1 VQYGAD
7 RLNELITPSK
17 SAHAA
22 ERARLVAL
30 PMPTPSAGIQA
41 YDKERELALRHDP
54 RRRGNYQRYL
64 AFKRGLSEDRDRTVL
79 DFLPVKL
86 DIENVSRCN
95 FRCRMCQVSD
105 WPKGQR
111 ASDMPFEAFRQLL
124 ESQYGVVEIKL
135 QGMGEPLMQ
144 RDDYFRMIAY
154 ARSSHIWVRTTTNA
168 SLLHLK
174 DNYRLLIDA
183 DPNEVQISIDGADR
197 EVFEWIR
204 RGSVFERVIANC
216 KLLNDY
222 CDRKGIVRSKMWVVV
237 QERNQH
243 QLRDFVDLA
252 GKLGFRSLCFS
263 LSLNDWG
270 QQEWRQRNSEMS
282 AEHRITAALCEEL
295 MERGRQ
301 RGVTVAYWTSA
312 EKFHTRS
319 AKGLCHWP
327 FERLYVSSDLRVV
340 PCCIIGNPEVSDLGD
355 ARDLVATWN
364 GPAFQR
370 FRARHA
376 SGDIPVECT
385 ACYETPGTDQ
395 A

>member
-1 VQYGAD
+1 MVVPPPVSYD
-7 RLNELITPSK
+7 RALDRSQF
-17 SAHAA
+17 A
-22 ERARLVAL
+22 AL
-30 PMPTPSAGIQA
+30 PMPTPSAGIEA
-41 YDKERELALRHDP
+41 YETERELALQHDP
-54 RRRGNYQRYL
+54 RRRENYQRYL
-64 AFKRGLSEDRDRTVL
+64 AFKRSLEEERDRTVL

-111 ASDMPFEAFRQLL
+111 AADLPFDAFKRLL
-124 ESQYGVVEIKL
+124 DAQYGVIEIKL

-144 RDDYFRMIAY
+144 REDYFRMIAH

-174 DNYRLLIDA
+174 DNYKRLIDA

-197 EVFEWIR
+197 EVFEWVR

-216 KLLNDY
+216 KLFNDY
-222 CDRKGIVRSKMWVVV
+222 CDKRGVVRSKMWVVV
-237 QERNQH
+237 QEKNQH

-252 GKLGFRSLCFS
+252 AKIGFRSLCFS

-270 QQEWRQRNSEMS
+270 QEEWRQRNSKMS
-282 AEHRITAALCEEL
+282 AEHQITAALCEEL
-295 MERGRQ
+295 LERGQ
-301 RGVTVAYWTSA
+301 ERGVTVAYWTSA

-355 ARDLVATWN
+355 ARDLVAAWN
-364 GPAFQR
+364 GPEFQR
-370 FRARHA
+370 FRAAHI
-376 SGDIPVECT
+376 SGKLPRECV
-385 ACYETPGTDQ
+385 ACYESSSTETGPK
-395 A
+395 